1 MASTS
6 SNGWGSQM
14 HHEKMESNGISA
26 TRSCQKDK
34 NYIEQL
40 ERELKNCYQ
49 EIDYLQDQLNLTSSE
64 ASFMGEHVHSL
75 EIKLRELEKLN
86 DKLSLIE
93 NELQQSELQYLGLM
107 HELEYKEEES
117 QKSALQV
124 QKLEMVYLDSQ
135 CEIESLKLDLN
146 ELEQRLFESRE
157 AISQLEAENRDLHL
171 YRLETRRFFSTAEAQ
186 LENLLEKL
194 RAHLG
199 REIDQVMLLE
209 RGENFCSD
217 YMGSEESLGSLF
229 SKLAIV
235 AAYDQHVEVEMKKMR
250 DKIKESEVLVK
261 QLKEELHDEKRK
273 AKEDAEDLTQEMAE
287 LRYQITGM
295 LDEECK
301 HRALIEETS
310 IKRIKELED
319 QVMKEHKRATS
330 AIKRYQEAHELAE
343 RQTLEIKRL
352 KSAIERLHSKENPCR
367 GERIESCTCG
377 FCAIFSEQP
386 DSSSE
391 GPVSSEVSRAL
402 LEWHS
407 CANSDCEGI
416 DIKK

>member
-14 HHEKMESNGISA
+14 HHVKMESDGIPA
-26 TRSCQKDK
+26 TRPCQKDK
-34 NYIEQL
+34 NYIEKL

-49 EIDYLQDQLNLTSSE
+49 EIDYLQDQLNLRTSE

-93 NELQQSELQYLGLM
+93 NELQQSELQYLGVM

-124 QKLEMVYLDSQ
+124 QKLEVVYLDSQ

-146 ELEQRLFESRE
+146 ELEQRLFESGESIR
-157 AISQLEAENRDLHL
+157 QLEAENKELHL

-186 LENLLEKL
+186 LENLLEKM
-194 RAHLG
+194 RVHLG
-199 REIDQVMLLE
+199 GQIDQVMLLE
-209 RGENFCSD
+209 RGGNFCSD
-217 YMGSEESLGSLF
+217 YMRSEESLSSLV

-235 AAYDQHVEVEMKKMR
+235 AKYDQYVEVEMKKMR
-250 DKIKESEVLVK
+250 DKVQESEVLVK
-261 QLKEELHDEKRK
+261 QLKEELQDEKRR
-273 AKEDAEDLTQEMAE
+273 ANEDAEDLTQEMAE

-352 KSAIERLHSKENPCR
+352 KSAIERLHSEENPCR

-377 FCAIFSEQP
+377 FCAIFSEQL

-391 GPVSSEVSRAL
+391 GPVSSEVARTL

-407 CANSDCEGI
+407 CANSDCGV